1 MRYPKE
7 NDMFIFLFFSD
18 WSDMPQKR
26 SPKQYYVFWVLE
38 SAHYPFMDI
47 HPLNNYFNWTMTYR
61 KDSDFSLPYGNIFQ
75 LKYHP
80 PFGPKLDSLIQD
92 FGMKNQHLAHNRTKN
107 VKAAWFVSNCFTRSQ
122 RELFVY
128 DIWNKTEVVVMDRLL
143 YLEFSFLVF

>member
-1 MRYPKE
+1 
-7 NDMFIFLFFSD
+7 MFIFLFFSD

-38 SAHYPFMDI
+38 SAQYPFMDI
-47 HPLNNYFNWTMTYR
+47 PPLNNYFNWTMTYR

-75 LKYHP
+75 SKYHP

-143 YLEFSFLVF
+143 YLKFSFLVF